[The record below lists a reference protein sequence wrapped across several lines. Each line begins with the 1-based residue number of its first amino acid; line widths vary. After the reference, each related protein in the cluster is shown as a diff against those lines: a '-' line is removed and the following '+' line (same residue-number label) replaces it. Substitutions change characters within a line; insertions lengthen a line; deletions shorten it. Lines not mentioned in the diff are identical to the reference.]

1 MDFKEMFEN
10 EQYQV
15 INLKHDCEIIKGR
28 MRADL
33 MPTPDELTGLWDSR
47 PKTRDTYSM
56 YGKVVNV
63 PRYFTFYSKR
73 MLLTAFGGQTFCA
86 DMVKDASYTSRVME
100 QCPDKYNYNS
110 VLVNW
115 YMTGND
121 YVSLHGDR
129 ERGLVQSTPIVSI
142 SLGGSRTFQVK
153 KNDTKELVYQEM
165 LNDGDCI
172 IMKGIDFQ
180 HKYKHCI
187 PKMIAKKHGTVLPR
201 INLTIR
207 SYYT

>member
-1 MDFKEMFEN
+1 
-10 EQYQV
+10 
-15 INLKHDCEIIKGR
+15 
-28 MRADL
+28 
-33 MPTPDELTGLWDSR
+33 
-47 PKTRDTYSM
+47 
-56 YGKVVNV
+56 
-63 PRYFTFYSKR
+63 
-73 MLLTAFGGQTFCA
+73 
-86 DMVKDASYTSRVME
+86 MVKDASYTSRVME

-172 IMKGIDFQ
+172 IMKGTDFQ